1 MLGPKMCFII
11 EVLPLQIHWKYVSQ
25 NDVFNFV
32 FIFDMLCLKHS
43 VVSILVPVKRFN
55 DAVLVT
61 T

>member
-11 EVLPLQIHWKYVSQ
+11 HVLPLQIHWKYVSQ
-25 NDVFNFV
+25 NDVFNFD

-43 VVSILVPVKRFN
+43 VVNILVPVKRFN